1 MSYATQQNMIDR
13 FGQREII
20 QLTDKAT
27 PPAGAIDI
35 TVLGQALD
43 DADAMINGY
52 VSVRFSLPL
61 TDVPQQIVRIACDL
75 ARYFLDKKQ
84 SEEVRLRYDQAVAW
98 LRDVSAGR
106 VNLGILSTQ
115 TAQAPSGGAQ
125 VTGPSR
131 TFDSDELADY

>member
-20 QLTDKAT
+20 QLTDKSN
-27 PPAGAIDI
+27 PPTGAISV
-35 TVLGQALD
+35 TVLEQALG

-52 VSVRFSLPL
+52 VSTRYALPM

-75 ARYFLDKKQ
+75 ARYFLDKKP
-84 SEEVRLRYDQAVAW
+84 SEEIKLRYDQAVAW

-106 VNLGILSTQ
+106 VNLGVAITQ
-115 TAQAPSGGAQ
+115 TTPAQSGGPQ
-125 VTGPSR
+125 TTGSTR
-131 TFDSDELADY
+131 VFDVDTLEDY

>member
-13 FGQREII
+13 FGQKEVI

-27 PPAGAIDI
+27 PPTGSINA
-35 TVLGQALD
+35 TVLGQALG

-52 VSVRFSLPL
+52 VSTRYALPM

-75 ARYFLDKKQ
+75 ARYFLDKKP
-84 SEEVRLRYDQAVAW
+84 SEEIKARYDQALAW

-106 VNLGILSTQ
+106 VNLGVSTSQ
-115 TAQAPSGGAQ
+115 TTPAPSGGPQ
-125 VTGPSR
+125 TTGSTR
-131 TFDSDELADY
+131 VFDADTLKDY